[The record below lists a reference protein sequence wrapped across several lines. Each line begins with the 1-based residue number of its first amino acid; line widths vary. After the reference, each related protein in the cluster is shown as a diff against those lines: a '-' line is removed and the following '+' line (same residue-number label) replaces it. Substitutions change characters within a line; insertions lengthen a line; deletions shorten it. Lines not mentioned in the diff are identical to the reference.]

1 MFPHPRSE
9 LFLGSGCSESNL
21 ISLSWC
27 LRWIWYWFWP
37 MGCEQQ
43 KRIYHFR
50 CEYLPASAQVLTGD
64 AQRVLGS
71 YGLAKALALP
81 WGPPPPPAKT
91 QHNGFEVHS
100 HGRYNNSS
108 SPTLFPCP
116 GLIDLEGIR
125 AQEPN
130 CYGVWAMTQVETDSF
145 NQLAYPKW
153 YQNIS

>member
-1 MFPHPRSE
+1 MAAQKATSFPYPGAFGEFDTDSGQWAVSNRK
-9 LFLGSGCSESNL
+9 GSITSGVSICQ
-21 ISLSWC
+21 
-27 LRWIWYWFWP
+27 P
-37 MGCEQQ
+37 
-43 KRIYHFR
+43 
-50 CEYLPASAQVLTGD
+50 SAQVLTGD
-64 AQRVLGS
+64 AQGVLGS

-81 WGPPPPPAKT
+81 WGPPPPTAKT

-130 CYGVWAMTQVETDSF
+130 CYGV
-145 NQLAYPKW
+145 
-153 YQNIS
+153 